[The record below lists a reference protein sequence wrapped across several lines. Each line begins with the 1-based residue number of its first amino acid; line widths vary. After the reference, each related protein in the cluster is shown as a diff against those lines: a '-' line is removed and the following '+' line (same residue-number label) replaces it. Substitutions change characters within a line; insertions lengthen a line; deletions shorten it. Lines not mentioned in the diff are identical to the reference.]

1 MSCRAVK
8 CPSRVVLWYKVNSKR
23 GKTLS
28 RCFQAQVLVCRA
40 LSNVLLLPWPN
51 LPESEQ
57 QWAVR
62 STNHASL
69 ISALTREYRQLKSN
83 AIVPQ
88 RKVQL
93 EDSKSVLS
101 SDSCNAN
108 FWEVL
113 LRWFANNYV
122 G

>member
-1 MSCRAVK
+1 M
-8 CPSRVVLWYKVNSKR
+8 
-23 GKTLS
+23 
-28 RCFQAQVLVCRA
+28 LVCRA

-69 ISALTREYRQLKSN
+69 VSALTRDYRQLKATASL
-83 AIVPQ
+83 PQ

-93 EDSKSVLS
+93 EDSKYQCPAH
-101 SDSCNAN
+101 SCCTG
-108 FWEVL
+108 ECH
-113 LRWFANNYV
+113 
-122 G
+122 